1 MTISEDMKTAY
12 INYAM
17 DVLASRVRVSQ
28 AQYELCE
35 QHFRGITSF
44 LDNSELSIYHPNL
57 RPQGSMRLGTAVRNL
72 SNELDFDVDIVVELQ
87 DLPGTFTPKMLKDA
101 VGKPLK
107 NSERY
112 GKLIHPREGG
122 KRCWTIKYGDGTHAD
137 LLPAAVNDDYARA
150 VTRDTFT
157 SYDDFGLRITDKT
170 RIWEYHYETDRTKW
184 LLSNPIGFAEWFFTM
199 ARALEPKHKASSMTF
214 VRATV
219 EPMPKWNA
227 NDFLV
232 LQKIICLMKRHR
244 DVMFGD
250 DKEKPISMI
259 ITVLAAKAYA
269 KAAPGNLFSTMRA
282 VANGMVAQM
291 EMVNGRRVVLNPVN
305 PLEDFTDRWRK
316 SDAGDREKKFYQ
328 WVDKLKKDLEVL
340 STYNKVQIGLALK
353 EMFGEAAGA
362 DTVEELGRK
371 FMEDNRSKKMTSTG
385 VFSSVAGTIAAKPNT
400 FYGKNTE

>member
-17 DVLASRVRVSQ
+17 NVLASRVRVSQ

-35 QHFRGITSF
+35 KHFRGITSF
-44 LDNSELSIYHPNL
+44 LDNSALSIYHPKL
-57 RPQGSMRLGTAVRNL
+57 RPQGSMRLGTAVRSL

-87 DLPGTFTPKMLKDA
+87 DLPDKFTPKMLKDA
-101 VGKPLK
+101 VGDPLK
-107 NSERY
+107 KSDRY
-112 GKLIHPREGG
+112 GKLLHPKEGG
-122 KRCWTIKYGDGTHAD
+122 KRCWTIEYGDGTHAD
-137 LLPAAVNDDYARA
+137 LLPAAVNEDYVKAVARN
-150 VTRDTFT
+150 TFT
-157 SYDDFGLRITDKT
+157 SYDEFGIRITDKT
-170 RIWEYHYETDRTKW
+170 RVWEYQYETDRTKW
-184 LLSNPIGFAEWFFTM
+184 LLSNPIGFAEWFFSM
-199 ARALEPKHKASSMTF
+199 ARALEPKHKASSMTQ

-219 EPMPKWNA
+219 EPMPKWDA
-227 NDFLV
+227 NGFLV

-269 KAAPGNLFSTMRA
+269 KSVPGDLFTTMLS

-291 EMVNGRRVVLNPVN
+291 ETINGRRVVLNPVN
-305 PLEDFTDRWRK
+305 LEEEFTDRWRK
-316 SDAGDREKKFYQ
+316 PDAGEREAKFYR
-328 WVDKLKKDLEVL
+328 WVEKLKKDLAAL
-340 STYNKVQIGLALK
+340 SSYSKVQIGLALK

-362 DTVEELGRK
+362 YTVEELGRK
-371 FMEDNRSKKMTSTG
+371 FMEDNRTKKMMSTG

-400 FYGKNTE
+400 FYGKSTK

>member
-17 DVLASRVRVSQ
+17 EVLASRIRVSQ

-35 QHFRGITSF
+35 KHFRGITSF
-44 LDNSELSIYHPNL
+44 LDNSELDSYKPKL
-57 RPQGSMRLGTAVRNL
+57 RPQGSMRLGTAIRSLN
-72 SNELDFDVDIVVELQ
+72 NENDFDVDIVVELQ
-87 DLPGTFTPKMLKDA
+87 DLPDNFTPKKLKEA
-101 VGKPLK
+101 VGDPLK
-107 NSERY
+107 KSERY
-112 GKLIHPREGG
+112 GKLIHPQEGG
-122 KRCWTIKYGDGTHAD
+122 KRCWTIKYGDGTHVD
-137 LLPAAVNDDYARA
+137 LLPAAVNDEYVRA
-150 VTRDTFT
+150 IIRETFT
-157 SYDDFGLRITDKT
+157 SYNEFGLRITDKT
-170 RIWEYHYETDRTKW
+170 RYWEYNYETDRTKW

-199 ARALEPKHKASSMTF
+199 ARALEPIHKASSMTL

-219 EPMPKWNA
+219 EPMPKWDK

-250 DKEKPISMI
+250 DEGKPISMI

-269 KAAPGNLFSTMRA
+269 NAAPGDLFATMLA
-282 VANGMVAQM
+282 VANGMVSQM
-291 EMVNGRRVVLNPVN
+291 DVKNGNRVVLNPVN
-305 PLEDFTDRWRK
+305 PEEDFTDRWRK
-316 SDAGDREKKFYQ
+316 SDAGNREKKFYQ
-328 WVDKLKKDLEVL
+328 WVDKLKKDLVVL
-340 STYNKVQIGLALK
+340 QTYNKVQIGLALK

-362 DTVEELGRK
+362 DAVEELGRK

-400 FYGKNTE
+400 FYGKITK